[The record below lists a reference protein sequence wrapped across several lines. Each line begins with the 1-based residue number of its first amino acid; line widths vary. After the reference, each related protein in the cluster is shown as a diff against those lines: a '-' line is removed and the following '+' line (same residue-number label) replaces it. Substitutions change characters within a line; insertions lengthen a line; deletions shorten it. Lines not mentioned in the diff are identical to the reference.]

1 MSTQLAKSENP
12 TFQSF
17 DVNQELPNLHE
28 GTALPIDLTSDYWTP
43 TQQGETKL
51 CFFQE
56 IKASTV
62 KDDKS
67 GETIELDCAFFI
79 AQDEDGTTK
88 TIRNGSVIL
97 VSTLF
102 EYVEAGKLVKGTPL
116 KLTFTGKRK
125 TNKGNQVDTWSV
137 RPILINVQ

>member
-1 MSTQLAKSENP
+1 MTQVSTKVES

-17 DVNQELPNLHE
+17 DVNQALPNLHE
-28 GTALPIDLTSDYWTP
+28 GIALPIDLTSEYWTP
-43 TQQGETKL
+43 TQNGETRL

-56 IKASTV
+56 IKTSTV

-79 AQDEDGTTK
+79 AQDADGTTK

-97 VSTLF
+97 VSTLA
-102 EYVEAGKLVKGTPL
+102 EYVDAGKLSKGTPL

-137 RPILINVQ
+137 RPIHIQ

>member
-1 MSTQLAKSENP
+1 MTQVSTQVDNS

-17 DVNQELPNLHE
+17 DVNKVLPNLHE
-28 GTALPIDLTSDYWTP
+28 ANVLPVDLTSDYWTP
-43 TQQGETKL
+43 TTQGEFKL

-62 KDDKS
+62 RDDKS

-79 AQDEDGTTK
+79 AQDKDGTTK

-102 EYVEAGKLVKGTPL
+102 EYFEKGILTKGTPL

-137 RPILINVQ
+137 RPILVG